1 MSLELGGEVVAADRN
16 WDLRHQV
23 KRLGAI
29 TYGESVDRKAG
40 S

>member
-16 WDLRHQV
+16 WDLQQV
-23 KRLGAI
+23 KGLGAI